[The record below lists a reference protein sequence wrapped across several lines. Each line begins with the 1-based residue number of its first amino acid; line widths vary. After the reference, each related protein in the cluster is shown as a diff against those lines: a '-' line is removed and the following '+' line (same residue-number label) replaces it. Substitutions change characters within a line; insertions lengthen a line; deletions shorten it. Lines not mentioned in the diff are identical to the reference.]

1 MTKFPG
7 MTLHFAYGSNM
18 SRALMQPRCPSARA
32 LGVAELMGYRFIISA
47 DGYASV
53 VRALGARV
61 HGLLWRLGPRDLAAL
76 NAYESLATGLYRAE
90 TLAVRIGSRR
100 VPALVYVGRSRIP
113 GPPRPGYLEL
123 VLAAAEELALP
134 AAYRRELARLMP
146 GGLRARRTPNAGEAA

>member
-1 MTKFPG
+1 

-32 LGVAELMGYRFIISA
+32 LGLAELMGYRFIISG

-53 VRALGARV
+53 LRAPGARV
-61 HGLLWRLGPRDLAAL
+61 HGLLWRLGARDRAAL
-76 NAYESLATGLYRAE
+76 NVYESLATGLYRAE
-90 TLAVRIGSRR
+90 TLPVRIGSRR

-146 GGLRARRTPNAGEAA
+146 GGLRARRTPDAGEAA

>member
-1 MTKFPG
+1 

-18 SRALMQPRCPSARA
+18 SRALMRPRCPSARA
-32 LGVAELMGYRFIISA
+32 IGLAELTGYRFIISA

-53 VRALGARV
+53 LRSPGARV

-90 TLAVRIGSRR
+90 TIVVRIGRRR
-100 VPALVYVGRSRIP
+100 VPALVYVGRSRVP

-146 GGLRARRTPNAGEAA
+146 GVLRARRAPHRGEAA

>member
-1 MTKFPG
+1 

-18 SRALMQPRCPSARA
+18 SRALMRPRCPSARA
-32 LGVAELMGYRFIISA
+32 IGLAELVRYRFFINA

-53 VRALGARV
+53 LRSPGARV

-100 VPALVYVGRSRIP
+100 VPALVYVGRSRTP

-146 GGLRARRTPNAGEAA
+146 GALRARRSLHRGEAA

>member
-1 MTKFPG
+1 

-18 SRALMQPRCPSARA
+18 SRALMQPRCPSARV

-53 VRALGARV
+53 LRAPGARV

-90 TLAVRIGSRR
+90 ILPVRIGSRR

-146 GGLRARRTPNAGEAA
+146 GGRRARRTPDAGEAA

>member
-1 MTKFPG
+1 MTF
-7 MTLHFAYGSNM
+7 HFAYGSNM
-18 SRALMQPRCPSARA
+18 SRALMRPRCPSAQA
-32 LGVAELMGYRFIISA
+32 IGLAELTGYRFIISA

-53 VRALGARV
+53 LRSPGARV
-61 HGLLWRLGPRDLAAL
+61 HGLLWRLGPRDIAAL
-76 NAYESLATGLYRAE
+76 HAYESLASGLYRAE

-100 VPALVYVGRSRIP
+100 VPALVYVGRSRMP

-146 GGLRARRTPNAGEAA
+146 GGLRTRRAPHRGEAA